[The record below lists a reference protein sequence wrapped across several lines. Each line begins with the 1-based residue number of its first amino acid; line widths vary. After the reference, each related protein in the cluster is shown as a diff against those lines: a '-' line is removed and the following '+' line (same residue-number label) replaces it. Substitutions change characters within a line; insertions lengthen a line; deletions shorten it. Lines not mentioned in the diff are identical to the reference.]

1 MREIASGIAPSGVCE
16 YANLRIRKWGFMSDS
31 NATLGGVISD
41 ARKKLGI
48 SQKELAAKIKR
59 AEDDLPISA
68 QYLND
73 IEHDRRSPGNDH
85 IISQFAAIL
94 ELSESYLFFLANRV
108 PTELRSLNP
117 DQNAVDRFVRE
128 AAVAFRRQGKS

>member
-1 MREIASGIAPSGVCE
+1 
-16 YANLRIRKWGFMSDS
+16 MSDL
-31 NATLGGVISD
+31 NATLGGVIGE
-41 ARKKLGI
+41 ARKRLGI

-59 AEDDLPISA
+59 AEDDQPISA

-73 IEHDRRSPGNDH
+73 IEHNRRSPGNDH
-85 IISQFAAIL
+85 IISQFATIL
-94 ELSESYLFFLANRV
+94 DLKESYLFFLANRV

-128 AAVAFRRQGKS
+128 AAVAFRRQGNS

>member
-1 MREIASGIAPSGVCE
+1 
-16 YANLRIRKWGFMSDS
+16 MSDS

-59 AEDDLPISA
+59 AEDDQPISA

-73 IEHDRRSPGNDH
+73 IEHNRRSPGNDH
-85 IISQFAAIL
+85 IISQFATIL
-94 ELSESYLFFLANRV
+94 ELKESYLFFLANRV
-108 PTELRSLNP
+108 PTELRDLNLSEA
-117 DQNAVDRFVRE
+117 AVDRFVTK
-128 AAVAFRRQGKS
+128 AAAIAFRKQG